1 MADSTRI
8 CGTSGGEDGVR
19 EPTVGS
25 MMQMVRSESCET
37 HPGCG
42 RGWRE
47 AMGYLTGVEVR

>member
-25 MMQMVRSESCET
+25 MMQMARSESCET